1 MLLFTIITFAV
12 ATVAAPFP
20 LPDGFPNPNYTQLLS
35 IEKLA
40 GGFLPNYR
48 LPTSLSKNATT
59 ALQLLAHNEIFEVA
73 FFNQLLT
80 NITTA
85 VPGYGPN
92 DTAPLDRAQLI
103 KNIEAIKNQEELH
116 SIAANQFLVSA
127 KQQPIAPCQYTFP
140 VSNFKTAM
148 LFAQVFTDLAL
159 GTIPTIQLLFAGE
172 AGGASRNVLTL
183 GSILGQEGQQD
194 GFFRST
200 QRKTPSAAP
209 FLTLASAS
217 IASNILEKL
226 IVKDS
231 CPQPLS
237 DLGYR
242 TLPSLSIDDEAKT
255 APEAGWPNWISISPR
270 STKPSPQE
278 NRLSFTV
285 VGLPRSAEF
294 NPSITYLS
302 GAGRPYSV
310 TVWEFKR
317 ANGSDVAHFFADRPL
332 QTPQSNGLT
341 IALFTRGLGP
351 YTTTDAAL
359 EVTSA
364 GPVLIEQD

>member
-48 LPTSLSKNATT
+48 LPTSLSKTATT

-92 DTAPLDRAQLI
+92 YTAPLDRAQLI

-172 AGGASRNVLTL
+172 AGGASRN
-183 GSILGQEGQQD
+183 
-194 GFFRST
+194 
-200 QRKTPSAAP
+200 
-209 FLTLASAS
+209 
-217 IASNILEKL
+217 
-226 IVKDS
+226 
-231 CPQPLS
+231 
-237 DLGYR
+237 
-242 TLPSLSIDDEAKT
+242 
-255 APEAGWPNWISISPR
+255 
-270 STKPSPQE
+270 
-278 NRLSFTV
+278 
-285 VGLPRSAEF
+285 
-294 NPSITYLS
+294 
-302 GAGRPYSV
+302 
-310 TVWEFKR
+310 
-317 ANGSDVAHFFADRPL
+317 
-332 QTPQSNGLT
+332 
-341 IALFTRGLGP
+341 
-351 YTTTDAAL
+351 
-359 EVTSA
+359 
-364 GPVLIEQD
+364 